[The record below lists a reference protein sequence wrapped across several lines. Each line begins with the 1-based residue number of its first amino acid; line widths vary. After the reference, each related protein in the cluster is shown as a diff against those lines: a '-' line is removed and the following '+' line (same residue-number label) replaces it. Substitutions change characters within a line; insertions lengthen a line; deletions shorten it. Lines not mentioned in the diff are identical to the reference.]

1 MKTFLCKAISNKEK
15 TSELGMDWAT
25 SKRCFLKVADDYIEA
40 ANIKIPFSEIQ
51 SATLRIVPSAF
62 FMPGCILTV
71 VNTTGTVNHFG
82 LRYSAYWKGDLP
94 FKVERLSSQ
103 VPLLWPRRI
112 LILAILFW
120 LIWKVFNN

>member
-1 MKTFLCKAISNKEK
+1 MKTFLCKAILNKEK
-15 TSELGMDWAT
+15 TSEIGMDWAT
-25 SKRCFLKVADDYIEA
+25 SKRCLLKIADDYIET

-62 FMPGCILTV
+62 FIPGCILSV
-71 VNTTGTVNHFG
+71 VNTTGTVHHFG
-82 LRYSAYWKGDLP
+82 LRYSSYWKGDLP
-94 FKVERLSSQ
+94 FMVERLSSH

-120 LIWKVFNN
+120 FIWKIFNI